1 MERSMVKADITLA
14 MEANMK
20 EDMKMILNVEK
31 ADINSQVEINMKETL
46 KMM

>member
-14 MEANMK
+14 MEASMK

-46 KMM
+46 KTM